1 MSDIDLDIG
10 DTRLILAHCKR
21 SDLLRNQAAYVLATA
36 FWETA
41 RTMEPVKEA
50 FWMSEWWRET
60 NLRYYPWY
68 GRGYV
73 QLTWKQNY
81 ERAGRELDLDLTTDP
96 DAVMVPNTA
105 SRILVLGCRDGW
117 FTGKAL
123 SDYITLSLSDFI
135 GARKI
140 VNGRDKAETIAALAR
155 GYDAALL
162 AEGYGV
168 EDGEN
173 TPSAKD
179 LLAAYINHKD
189 VTPGSPQHTIAGAL
203 RDMT

>member
-1 MSDIDLDIG
+1 MADINLDIG
-10 DTRLILAHCKR
+10 DTRLIITHCKR
-21 SDLLRNQAAYVLATA
+21 YNLLRNQAAYVLATA

-50 FWMSEWWRET
+50 FWLSERWRET

-123 SDYITLSLSDFI
+123 SEYITLTKSDFE
-135 GARKI
+135 GARRI
-140 VNGRDKAETIAALAR
+140 VNGTDKAETIAGLAR
-155 GYDAALL
+155 SYDAALL

-168 EDGEN
+168 EDAEN

-189 VTPGSPQHTIAGAL
+189 VAPGSPQHTIAGAL
-203 RDMT
+203 RDL